1 MVQDH
6 DQDLRSVLKRETR
19 EEHQRLDD
27 TVGSLAL
34 GNAAD
39 YARFL
44 AIQYEARRPIE
55 QWFAARIEDADI
67 PPPQCDLLAADLHEL
82 GHAFPEP
89 SDDFTCDAAAYPG
102 IAWVL
107 AGSSM
112 GNRLIRKQ
120 RSRSGLDGPDR
131 FLSSPQMPLY
141 FQHLLSKLKEY
152 DAPEVGRA
160 AVAGA
165 KIVFARFQAV
175 ADSHLAGHEL

>member
-1 MVQDH
+1 MVQDN
-6 DQDLRSVLKRETR
+6 DQTLRSVLKRETR

-34 GNAAD
+34 GNASE

-55 QWFAARIEDADI
+55 EWFAAEIEDVDC
-67 PPPQCDLLAADLHEL
+67 PPPQCDLLAADLREL
-82 GHAFPEP
+82 GHTIPEP
-89 SDDFTCDAAAYPG
+89 SDRFSCDAAAYQG

-112 GNRLIRKQ
+112 GNRLIQKQ
-120 RSRSGLDGPDR
+120 RKKSALDGPDR

-141 FQHLLSKLKEY
+141 FQQLLSRLQEY
-152 DAPEVGRA
+152 DAPEIRRD

-165 KIVFARFQAV
+165 KVVFARFQTV